1 MRSTPP
7 KALSL
12 CAVLVAGFVPARWA
26 WAQEPAGGSAPLPAD
41 APSPG
46 APPSLKTRVEAEY
59 PPEALRDRV
68 EATVGLELEVDEAGN
83 VTAVRVVAPAGHGF
97 DEAALAA
104 AKRFTFDPAKQDGR
118 PVRSTLQLAFEFHLP
133 PVPGPQPEPSPPTA
147 ATAPTAPTAAAPPP
161 NRQNGPDQT
170 TLVLA
175 RRPISAASS
184 LAVQAREFELR
195 PIGSVQ
201 DILRVTPGLVMVQ
214 HSGGGKANQYFL
226 RGFDADHG
234 TDLALSIDGVPI
246 NMPSHAHGQGFSDT
260 NFIIPEA
267 VDRVEITKG
276 PYFANQGD
284 FATAGAVNLVTRDAF
299 EHSSVGLG
307 LSDSP
312 GHGAPGY
319 RGLLI
324 ASPKWDVAT
333 ATFAAEVGRQNGPF
347 DNPENWD
354 KYKLFNKLTFKL
366 TPTSSLSLTEMS
378 YGGNWHGSGQIPA
391 RAVEQGLITRFGSVD
406 PNEGGDTTRH
416 QVYLQY
422 LLRPSD
428 RSEIRALAYMGTY
441 TFNLFSNFTLYL
453 RDPEN
458 GDEIEQQDRR
468 TFYGSKVSYRIVHEL
483 AGMRF
488 DTTIGGDVRSDDI
501 HELLSDT
508 SNRIQLSPVRNDN
521 TRETLIGA
529 YASEE
534 IDPFDWVRFVVGL
547 RADQLDFSVDNNL
560 PNSTDP
566 QNPHSGVDGA
576 HQLSPKASAI
586 VSPLRDPNAQLDVYV
601 NWGNGFHSNDVRGV
615 FTSPAVTPLT
625 RAIGEEAGVRTR
637 LFDRLDFAA
646 AAWMLNLASETTW
659 NGDDGT
665 TSVGPA
671 THRYGLEL
679 EGRYEFFPWLAA
691 DGAVT
696 FSHSQFS
703 TDHEN
708 GKGLAL
714 APKQTWSGGLSA
726 RHELGSG
733 VGRAGVRFYGIG
745 DRPASD
751 DGVIVAPGF
760 TQVDMHVGY
769 RTRRWDLAFDIENLL
784 NGDYRSAQFD
794 TISRLRTDP
803 PVGTPISRLP
813 AGFSCG
819 SNGRLVDPNGRPVGA
834 AGSIPVF
841 GGCEGVNFTP
851 AYPFTARL
859 MATLFLD

>member
-1 MRSTPP
+1 LCGACL
-7 KALSL
+7 ALGL
-12 CAVLVAGFVPARWA
+12 IAIEARA
-26 WAQEPAGGSAPLPAD
+26 EEPAGGTPSVPAD
-41 APSPG
+41 AAATIAS
-46 APPSLKTRVEAEY
+46 PSLRTRIEAEY
-59 PPEALRDRV
+59 PSDALRDRV
-68 EATVGLELEVDEAGN
+68 EATVGLELEVDDGGN
-83 VTAVRVVAPAGHGF
+83 VTAARVVTPAGHGF

-104 AKRFTFDPAKQDGR
+104 AEQFKFDPAKQGEK
-118 PVRSTLQLAFEFHLP
+118 PVRSTIQLAYEFHLP
-133 PVPGPQPEPSPPTA
+133 PAARPPVPA
-147 ATAPTAPTAAAPPP
+147 IATPPP
-161 NRQNGPDQT
+161 VVMPPPAVVPQGGPEQT

-184 LAVQAREFELR
+184 FAVQDREFQLR

-201 DILRVTPGLVMVQ
+201 DILRVTPGLVMAQ

-267 VDRVEITKG
+267 VERVEITKG

-299 EHSSVGLG
+299 EHSSMGIG
-307 LSDSP
+307 FSGSP

-319 RGLLI
+319 RALLI

-366 TPTSSLSLTEMS
+366 SPTSSLSVTEMS

-391 RAVEQGLITRFGSVD
+391 RAVDEGLITRFGSID

-416 QVYLQY
+416 QVYAQY

-428 RSEIRALAYMGTY
+428 HSEVHALAYMGTY

-483 AGMRF
+483 AGVKF
-488 DTTIGGDVRSDDI
+488 DTTIGSDVRSDDI
-501 HELLSDT
+501 HEMLWNT
-508 SNRIQLSPVRNDN
+508 ANRVQLSPVRNDS

-534 IDPFDWVRFVVGL
+534 VDPIDWARVVVGV
-547 RADQLDFSVDNNL
+547 RADQLAFSVDNNL
-560 PNSTDP
+560 PNSADP

-586 VSPLRDPNAQLDVYV
+586 LSPLRDPDAQLDVFA

-615 FTSPAVTPLT
+615 FTTPSVTPLT
-625 RAIGEEAGVRTR
+625 RAVGEEVGARTR
-637 LFDRLDFAA
+637 LFDRFDFAA
-646 AAWMLNLASETTW
+646 TGWMLDLASETTW
-659 NGDDGT
+659 DGDNGT
-665 TSVGPA
+665 TAVGPA
-671 THRYGLEL
+671 TNRYGLEF

-696 FSHSQFS
+696 VSHSEFS

-708 GKGLAL
+708 GDGLAL

-726 RHELGSG
+726 RHDLGPG
-733 VGRAGVRFYGIG
+733 VGRAGIRFYGIG

-760 TQVDMHVGY
+760 TQVDLHVGY

-803 PVGTPISRLP
+803 AIGTPINRLP

-819 SNGRLVDPNGRPVGA
+819 ANGRIVDTNGTPIGS

-859 MATLFLD
+859 MATLYLD